1 MQPTSKPQPKKHI
14 KYDNFL
20 KQILIYNLNT
30 LKIGHKKRQM
40 LQYLIESREH
50 NPKLVEKTGISRNM
64 SLG

>member
-40 LQYLIESREH
+40 LDERFTV
-50 NPKLVEKTGISRNM
+50 K
-64 SLG
+64 